1 MQFKHCYSELPFYCV
16 NDGTQGVPS
25 SVAVLIATVVPV
37 LLSLYDDM
45 RIIQFSK
52 IWVFGCFLL
61 LLLFFAT
68 HGIEERESLVLDV
81 H

>member
-37 LLSLYDDM
+37 LLSLYDDVNNT
-45 RIIQFSK
+45 
-52 IWVFGCFLL
+52 VF
-61 LLLFFAT
+61 
-68 HGIEERESLVLDV
+68 
-81 H
+81 